1 MDPDQLLARGVRLGG
16 YEIVEPLGAGGM
28 GAVYRAYD
36 PRLNR
41 LVALK
46 VLNPGAVGSGAPL
59 RRLEQEARA
68 ASALNHPG
76 IVTIHDTGESEGRFY
91 IVMELVEGTTL
102 RQFLRR
108 GPRPLRKALHIATQ
122 LAEAL
127 AKAHEAGVVHRDLK
141 PENVM
146 VTPDEHVKIVDFGL
160 AKLTDRSALFKSEQ
174 DSATESGQG
183 VIRGTVGYM
192 APEQVRGEPADA
204 RADQFAFG
212 AILYELLSGSRAFQ
226 RSTSVETLSMIL
238 NEDPPEDTVITALP
252 SSLRW
257 LLDRCLAKDARDRYA
272 STRDLALDL
281 IALRDHSAELLR
293 VDKRRVVNPLA
304 WATAGIFAAALV
316 AAGYLAAR
324 TVSPGASAEA
334 GAPRFK
340 QVTFGRG
347 HVVSARFAPDGKTIL
362 YSASWGGAPVQSY
375 ETRLTGPESRP
386 LGPAGSSVASISSK
400 GELALILGCRLDWA
414 NCVGTL
420 AQMPQDGGVPREIM
434 EDVLSADWSADGQTL
449 AAIRT
454 ANGLYQL
461 DYPPGTTLYRTASK
475 LGYLRF
481 SPRGD
486 RIAFLEYEEISA
498 EQGVLKIID
507 LQGRVQSIGSG
518 WDQIRDIAWTADG
531 TEIWVSAGE
540 RARIAS
546 IYAVSMSG
554 TRRLVFDVPGALFLQ
569 DLSRDGRALVAHGL
583 ARGNMVWSSAAEQR
597 DLTWLDW
604 STVADLSR
612 DGKRILFY
620 EWGEAV
626 SANPVVYLRTL
637 DGADAVRLGDGRALA
652 LSPNGRWALAL
663 QESPQPHLVLLPTG
677 VGVSRELSAQ
687 GLADIYWARWFPDGE
702 RLLIVGEDADRT
714 PGSYVQR
721 IETGALEP
729 IAEKGL
735 LAVLVAP
742 DGRSVLVNDPLE
754 GYIIWPLDNTPPRA
768 LQSLSP
774 EYRPIQWS
782 EDGRFLYVRDSEL
795 STVQILRF
803 DIATGRTALVKQL
816 KPADP
821 AGVVGIADGRGELA
835 MTPDG
840 ETYLFT
846 YWTFLRN
853 LYLVEGLSP

>member
-293 VDKRRVVNPLA
+293 VDKRRVGQPSGVGNGRHIRGRPRRCRVSGRPHRQPWRLGRSGR
-304 WATAGIFAAALV
+304 TQVQAGDVRARPCGQRPFRAGRQDHSLQRELGWRTGSELRDPAHWPRVAAAR
-316 AAGYLAAR
+316 AR
-324 TVSPGASAEA
+324 WIERCQHLLEGRA
-334 GAPRFK
+334 GADP
-340 QVTFGRG
+340 G
-347 HVVSARFAPDGKTIL
+347 
-362 YSASWGGAPVQSY
+362 
-375 ETRLTGPESRP
+375 
-386 LGPAGSSVASISSK
+386 
-400 GELALILGCRLDWA
+400 
-414 NCVGTL
+414 
-420 AQMPQDGGVPREIM
+420 MPP
-434 EDVLSADWSADGQTL
+434 
-449 AAIRT
+449 
-454 ANGLYQL
+454 
-461 DYPPGTTLYRTASK
+461 
-475 LGYLRF
+475 
-481 SPRGD
+481 
-486 RIAFLEYEEISA
+486 
-498 EQGVLKIID
+498 
-507 LQGRVQSIGSG
+507 
-518 WDQIRDIAWTADG
+518 
-531 TEIWVSAGE
+531 
-540 RARIAS
+540 
-546 IYAVSMSG
+546 
-554 TRRLVFDVPGALFLQ
+554 
-569 DLSRDGRALVAHGL
+569 
-583 ARGNMVWSSAAEQR
+583 
-597 DLTWLDW
+597 
-604 STVADLSR
+604 
-612 DGKRILFY
+612 
-620 EWGEAV
+620 
-626 SANPVVYLRTL
+626 
-637 DGADAVRLGDGRALA
+637 
-652 LSPNGRWALAL
+652 
-663 QESPQPHLVLLPTG
+663 
-677 VGVSRELSAQ
+677 
-687 GLADIYWARWFPDGE
+687 
-702 RLLIVGEDADRT
+702 
-714 PGSYVQR
+714 
-721 IETGALEP
+721 
-729 IAEKGL
+729 
-735 LAVLVAP
+735 
-742 DGRSVLVNDPLE
+742 
-754 GYIIWPLDNTPPRA
+754 
-768 LQSLSP
+768 
-774 EYRPIQWS
+774 
-782 EDGRFLYVRDSEL
+782 
-795 STVQILRF
+795 
-803 DIATGRTALVKQL
+803 
-816 KPADP
+816 
-821 AGVVGIADGRGELA
+821 
-835 MTPDG
+835 
-840 ETYLFT
+840 
-846 YWTFLRN
+846 
-853 LYLVEGLSP
+853 